1 MGFVLVGL
9 LRATAFLLRLMGN
22 IASYL
27 GELLVNLY
35 DVLIFPPLWIEKFVN
50 SRAQAVEEPVRESR
64 PQVEINTQKET
75 T

>member
-1 MGFVLVGL
+1 
-9 LRATAFLLRLMGN
+9 LMGN

-35 DVLIFPPLWIEKFVN
+35 DVLIFPPLWVEKFVQ
-50 SRAQAVEEPVRESR
+50 SRTQAVEEPVRESR
-64 PQVEINTQKET
+64 HQVEINAQKET